1 MDVRSPISCVIPSL
15 DGPVLETLANVSVPM
30 SLTEIYRRCS
40 RGSLPGI
47 RVVLGRLVISG
58 VVHEVS
64 GRYMLNRDHLAASAI
79 ESLATL
85 HGHLVERIGSEVD
98 SWNFETTVV
107 GLFGSA
113 ARRDGDSS
121 SDIDVLIVSDEECPD
136 EFVSNLAQKIELWTG
151 NHAQMLSLTTQEM
164 NRLVA
169 AREPILT
176 NWEHDL
182 EVIRGSESA
191 MAFTGADA

>member
-1 MDVRSPISCVIPSL
+1 MDVKSPISSVIPSL
-15 DGPVLETLANVSVPM
+15 DGPVLETLAAVRVPM

-40 RGSLPGI
+40 RGSLPGV
-47 RVVLGRLVISG
+47 RLALGRLVISG

-64 GRYMLNRDHLAASAI
+64 GRYLLNRDHLAASAV
-79 ESLATL
+79 ETLATL

-98 SWNFETTVV
+98 SWNFEIAVV

-121 SDIDVLIVSDEECPD
+121 SDIDVLIVSDEKCPD
-136 EFVSNLAQKIELWTG
+136 ELVTNLAENIELWTG
-151 NHAQMLSLTTQEM
+151 NRAQMLSLTTQDIY
-164 NRLVA
+164 RLVA

-191 MAFTGADA
+191 IALTGVDA